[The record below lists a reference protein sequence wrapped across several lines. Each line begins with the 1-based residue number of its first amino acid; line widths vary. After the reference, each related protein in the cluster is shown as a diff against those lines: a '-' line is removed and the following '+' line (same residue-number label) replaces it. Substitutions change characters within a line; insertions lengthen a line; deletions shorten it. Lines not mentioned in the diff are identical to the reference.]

1 VSAATDARGTFTADF
16 HAEMALTRVMLARVP
31 VAALEWAPHPRSF
44 SLGGLATHLAE
55 LPHWGA
61 QILGSDHYD
70 IAGASGP
77 HASLGSTDAILDAFD
92 RHVSEVA
99 RALAAQSDES
109 LGTTW
114 TLRRGQVVLVALSRL
129 DALRRLLIHHVIHH
143 RGQLTVYLR
152 LLEIPL
158 PPLYGPTADEPL

>member
-1 VSAATDARGTFTADF
+1 VSLAIDARGAFTADF
-16 HAEMALTRVMLARVP
+16 RAEMALTRDLLERVP
-31 VAALEWAPHPRSF
+31 VAALDWGPHPRSF

-70 IAGASGP
+70 LAGGSGR
-77 HASLGSTDAILDAFD
+77 HASLGSTDAILETFD

-99 RALAAQSDES
+99 RAFAAQSDES
-109 LGTTW
+109 LETTW
-114 TLRRGQVVLVALSRL
+114 TLCRGQVVLLALTRL
-129 DALRRLLIHHVIHH
+129 DALRRFLLHHVIHH

-158 PPLYGPTADEPL
+158 TPLYGPTADKQL